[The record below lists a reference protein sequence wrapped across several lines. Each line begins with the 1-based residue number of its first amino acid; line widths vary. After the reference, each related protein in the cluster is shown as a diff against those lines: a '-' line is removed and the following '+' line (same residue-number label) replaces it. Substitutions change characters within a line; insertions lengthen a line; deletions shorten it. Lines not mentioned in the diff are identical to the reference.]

1 MERPEKA
8 REKGLVSDFQTQRAL
23 RGLQKYHTFG
33 FTVDDLSVVYV
44 KKRANGEEKR
54 MQVLK
59 RNVHIPSNGKANT

>member
-54 MQVLK
+54 M
-59 RNVHIPSNGKANT
+59 